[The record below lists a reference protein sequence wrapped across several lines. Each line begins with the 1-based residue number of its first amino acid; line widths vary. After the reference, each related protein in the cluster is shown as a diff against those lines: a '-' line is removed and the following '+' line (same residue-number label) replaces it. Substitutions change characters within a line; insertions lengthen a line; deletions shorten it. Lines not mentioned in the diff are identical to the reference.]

1 MQLKS
6 RPSRRR
12 VRESITALSAS
23 LLAATVSG
31 HAQAQDSSSIN
42 NDFGPGVNYTEF
54 DSALL
59 VYQESGSRVLAIEP
73 AGTLTLHGS
82 SGAQLGMEVVF
93 DAVSGATP
101 NGAVPSNLTQTFMTP
116 VKIVTPGTSGGSTT
130 VTGSSGGSTVITL
143 PGTPGTVSYGTRS
156 YTVAPNVLPVDKG
169 FNDHREG
176 FNFSWSQPLGSISA
190 VGFGA
195 GYSTEKDYRAITGNA
210 RISQNFNTDNTTVSL
225 ALNAEFDSS
234 SPYGGVPTPFTPMSG
249 DWKKPAGKDKTQ
261 LGFVLGLTE
270 VMSRHWLMQLNYSF
284 DTQSGYQN
292 DPYRILSVVGAISG
306 EPTAYLYEN
315 RPNHRQSQSIY
326 WDNKFDFGPSV
337 TDLSFRYFTDDW
349 GISSKTA
356 ELSERFDLSRSMY
369 IEPSARWYQQSS
381 ANFFHNYLVQG
392 QALPTFA
399 TSDSRLEAF
408 TSLTY
413 GVKLGFNLTQRTELY
428 FRGGY
433 YQQQGNGHP
442 AGAIGQ
448 LANQNLFSGTNAA
461 FGFIGYTWDF
471 H

>member
-1 MQLKS
+1 
-6 RPSRRR
+6 
-12 VRESITALSAS
+12 
-23 LLAATVSG
+23 
-31 HAQAQDSSSIN
+31 
-42 NDFGPGVNYTEF
+42 
-54 DSALL
+54 
-59 VYQESGSRVLAIEP
+59 
-73 AGTLTLHGS
+73 
-82 SGAQLGMEVVF
+82 
-93 DAVSGATP
+93 
-101 NGAVPSNLTQTFMTP
+101 
-116 VKIVTPGTSGGSTT
+116 
-130 VTGSSGGSTVITL
+130 
-143 PGTPGTVSYGTRS
+143 
-156 YTVAPNVLPVDKG
+156 
-169 FNDHREG
+169 
-176 FNFSWSQPLGSISA
+176 
-190 VGFGA
+190 
-195 GYSTEKDYRAITGNA
+195 
-210 RISQNFNTDNTTVSL
+210 
-225 ALNAEFDSS
+225 
-234 SPYGGVPTPFTPMSG
+234 MSG

-356 ELSERFDLSRSMY
+356 ELSERFDLSRSVY